1 MLSYGGNIFDGL
13 LIIGNVINS
22 GVLFKGIFFFC
33 IIVFMKWFDMSLICL
48 DVVRKLSLVIRL
60 RFKGRFFV
68 RNSVK

>member
-22 GVLFKGIFFFC
+22 DVLFKGIFFFC
-33 IIVFMKWFDMSLICL
+33 MIVFMKWFDMSLICL
-48 DVVRKLSLVIRL
+48 EMVRKLSLVIRL